1 MLLVVKTLAS
11 RLPCFCLCLPKICKT
26 ITPVQRAKFEMTCS
40 VHIFR
45 LQDLAINKESVDKE
59 CQGLQQTIMELDAT
73 CQVKSI
79 CYSIMQKN

>member
-1 MLLVVKTLAS
+1 MQK
-11 RLPCFCLCLPKICKT
+11 KM
-26 ITPVQRAKFEMTCS
+26 TPVLLAKFEMTCF

-59 CQGLQQTIMELDAT
+59 CQGLQQTIVELDAT

-79 CYSIMQKN
+79 CCSITQKLKMYFAMKHMSEAMH